1 MGLLAIKNYIIYK
14 FTPLIATDFIVS
26 DNWQIKTE
34 SRSQLSFNI

>member
-26 DNWQIKTE
+26 DN
-34 SRSQLSFNI
+34 